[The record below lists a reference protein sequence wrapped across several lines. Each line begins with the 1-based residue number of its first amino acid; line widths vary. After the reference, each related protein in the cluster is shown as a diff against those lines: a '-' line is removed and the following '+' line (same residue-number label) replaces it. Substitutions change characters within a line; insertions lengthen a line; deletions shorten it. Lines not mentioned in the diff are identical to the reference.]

1 MHVPPHAPRVP
12 FHEVYDGDLDLAL
25 TDETSD
31 HTRILRND
39 GGRTP
44 DCPPAPDTCRPPTVS
59 GGSSVVLAEK
69 SPPDRSRM
77 VWKWARGTATTK
89 AEFGDP
95 TTTDGYTL
103 CLYDAGALVSTS
115 RVIGSCTRKPC
126 WVDTPGGFVFHNQ
139 SLQPSGVQSLK
150 LVAGGDGSAR
160 EIFNGKGP
168 SLALPDPGSLT
179 GPIDVQLRRSGAV
192 LCWGARFSA
201 PFQKVGGGL
210 LKDMSD

>member
-1 MHVPPHAPRVP
+1 GRRTARPCRLVTRPPGGRVNPGCRPRRRASRGTPSVDAAFDCRRGLMHVPPHAPRVP

-25 TDETSD
+25 PDETSD

-77 VWKWARGTATTK
+77 VWHRARGTATTK
-89 AEFGDP
+89 AEFGEP

-103 CLYDAGALVSTS
+103 CLYDAGALVSAS
-115 RVIGSCTRKPC
+115 RVIGACSRTRC
-126 WVDTPGGFVFHNQ
+126 WAVTPSRLVFHN
-139 SLQPSGVQSLK
+139 K
-150 LVAGGDGSAR
+150 AR
-160 EIFNGKGP
+160 LP
-168 SLALPDPGSLT
+168 AALE
-179 GPIDVQLRRSGAV
+179 RR
-192 LCWGARFSA
+192 RR
-201 PFQKVGGGL
+201 
-210 LKDMSD
+210 